1 MISLKSAREIEI
13 MRRANVI
20 VAEVLQELKKRVAPG
35 VTTLELDA
43 IAEEF
48 TLKKTR
54 FPPLKDITWRVGFIP
69 VVCAPRS
76 MMKLFTGFPRTERF
90 AKAILSV

>member
-20 VAEVLQELKKRVAPG
+20 VAEVLQELRQRVKPG

-43 IAEEF
+43 VAEAE
-48 TLKKTR
+48 TR
-54 FPPLKDITWRVGFIP
+54 ESARI
-69 VVCAPRS
+69 
-76 MMKLFTGFPRTERF
+76 
-90 AKAILSV
+90 